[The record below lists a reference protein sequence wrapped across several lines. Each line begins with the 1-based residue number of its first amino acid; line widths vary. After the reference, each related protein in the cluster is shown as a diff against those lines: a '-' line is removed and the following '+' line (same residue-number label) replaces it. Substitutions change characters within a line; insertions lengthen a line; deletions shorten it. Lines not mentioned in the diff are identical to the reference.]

1 MSVEDAVEADEDVEE
16 LLASLAERQESI
28 ESFVDTID
36 LLDRSGM
43 LDLVTVLATHELDKQ
58 EQPYEMFSENEKAL
72 QLVQNLA
79 LFADAASEVDP
90 EQIQQLQQFQDEAA
104 DQLADGVPDSKPGL
118 LGIFRQLRDPEIQ
131 KGMAVFLALL
141 KAVGGQLDDVQRR

>member
-1 MSVEDAVEADEDVEE
+1 MSVEDAVAADEDVEE

-43 LDLVTVLATHELDKQ
+43 LDLITVLATHELDKQ

-72 QLVQNLA
+72 QLIQNLA
-79 LFADAASEVDP
+79 LFADAAAEIDP
-90 EQIQQLQQFQDEAA
+90 ENVQQLRQFQDEAS
-104 DQLADGVPDSKPGL
+104 DQLADDVPDSKPGL
-118 LGIFRQLRDPEIQ
+118 RGLFGQLRDPEVQ
-131 KGMAVFLALL
+131 KGMAVFLSLL
-141 KAVGGQLDDVQRR
+141 KAVGGQLEDGRRR